1 MTRIYI
7 AAPMPHRERAVA
19 MATRLRE
26 IGHVVTS
33 TWHDQQ
39 WSGDPTDPF
48 DAARVATG
56 NTRDMRAAGEL
67 VVLPCPHGTHG
78 REMWVEVGAWIAS
91 GNGAFISAVVS
102 PGTPVALS
110 LTAYARMFPTDDA
123 LVEAFR

>member
-19 MATRLRE
+19 VASRLRE

-33 TWHDQQ
+33 TWHDQP
-39 WSGDPTDPF
+39 WNGDPTDPF
-48 DAARVATG
+48 EAARVATS
-56 NTRDMRAAGEL
+56 NRMDMNNAHEL

-78 REMWVEVGAWIAS
+78 REMWVEVGVWV
-91 GNGAFISAVVS
+91 GAYRSFVSAVVA

-110 LTAYARMFPTDDA
+110 LAAYARMFPTDDA
-123 LVEAFR
+123 LVEAYR

>member
-19 MATRLRE
+19 MAERLCE

-33 TWHDQQ
+33 TWHDKP
-39 WSGDPTDPF
+39 WSADPTDPF
-48 DAARVATG
+48 EAVRVARK
-56 NTRDMRAAGEL
+56 NHDDMRAADEL

-78 REMWVEVGAWIAS
+78 REMWAEVGRWVAHHMR
-91 GNGAFISAVVS
+91 GMSAVVA

>member
-7 AAPMPHRERAVA
+7 ASPMPHRERAVDVA
-19 MATRLRE
+19 DRLTAL
-26 IGHVVTS
+26 GHTVTS
-33 TWHDQQ
+33 RWHDQP

-48 DAARVATG
+48 KAARVATD
-56 NTRDMRAAGEL
+56 NRNDLLHADEL

-78 REMWVEVGAWIAS
+78 REMWVEDGTWVALNRS
-91 GNGAFISAVVS
+91 FMSAVVA